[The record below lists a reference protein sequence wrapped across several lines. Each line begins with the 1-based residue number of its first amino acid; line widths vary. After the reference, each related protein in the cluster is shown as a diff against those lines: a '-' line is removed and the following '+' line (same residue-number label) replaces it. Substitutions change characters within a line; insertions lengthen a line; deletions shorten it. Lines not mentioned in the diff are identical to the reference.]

1 MQGFQLDVPFTL
13 AVAAGFLSFL
23 SPCVL
28 PLVPAYLGYLGGRA
42 ATAEGIT
49 SGSREGDISSG
60 WNIFLHGIFFV
71 LGFSAIFVALGA
83 AASGI
88 GRLLLAYQRVLTK
101 IGGVI
106 IIIFG
111 LHTLG
116 LLKIPFLAYD
126 TRRHYRPR
134 PELGYLSS
142 ALIGFLFGA
151 GWSPCVG
158 AVLGAILTLALNEA
172 TIGGG
177 AFLLFGYSLGIGI
190 PFLLMAL
197 GINQA
202 SGFLRRTRRAMRVV
216 TVVSGLFLIALGVMI
231 LTNSL
236 GWLSQWVPPIDL
248 GL

>member
-1 MQGFQLDVPFTL
+1 MQLDVPFTL
-13 AVAAGFLSFL
+13 AVTAGFLSFL

-28 PLVPAYLGYLGGRA
+28 PLVPAYISYLGGQV
-42 ATAEGIT
+42 ATSEET
-49 SGSREGDISSG
+49 PSR
-60 WNIFLHGIFFV
+60 WTTFVHGLFFV

-88 GRLLLAYQRVLTK
+88 GQLIFGYRTALTRA
-101 IGGVI
+101 GGVV

-116 LLKIPFLAYD
+116 LIKIPFLSYD

-142 ALIGFLFGA
+142 ALMGFFFGA

-158 AVLGAILTLALNEA
+158 AVLGAILTMALAEA
-172 TIGGG
+172 TVARG
-177 AFLLFGYSLGIGI
+177 AFLLFGYSLGLGV

-197 GINQA
+197 GISQA
-202 SGFLRRTRRAMRVV
+202 AGLLRRAMPVV
-216 TVVSGLFLIALGVMI
+216 TLVSGLFLIVLGAMV
-231 LTNSL
+231 LTGSL
-236 GWLSQWVPPIDL
+236 SWLSQWAPLIDL
-248 GL
+248 SL

>member
-1 MQGFQLDVPFTL
+1 MQGFQLDIPFTL

-28 PLVPAYLGYLGGRA
+28 PLVPAYIGYLGGQVV
-42 ATAEGIT
+42 TAEGSAPPRRT
-49 SGSREGDISSG
+49 T
-60 WNIFLHGIFFV
+60 FLHGVFFV

-88 GRLLLAYQRVLTK
+88 GQLLYAYRDLLAKV
-101 IGGVI
+101 GGVI
-106 IIIFG
+106 VIVFG

-116 LLKIPFLAYD
+116 ILKIPFLHYD

-134 PELGYLSS
+134 PELGYASS
-142 ALIGFLFGA
+142 ALMGFFFGA

-158 AVLGAILTLALNEA
+158 VVLGAILTLAINEA
-172 TIGGG
+172 SVGRG
-177 AFLLFGYSLGIGI
+177 ALLLLAYSLGLGI

-197 GINQA
+197 GIGQA
-202 SGFLRRTRRAMRVV
+202 SHFLRRTQRAMRVV
-216 TVVSGLFLIALGVMI
+216 TIVSGLFLVVLGVLI

-236 GWLSQWVPPIDL
+236 GWLSQWAPLIDL
-248 GL
+248 SI

>member
-28 PLVPAYLGYLGGRA
+28 PLVPAYIGYLGGQV
-42 ATAEGIT
+42 ATVEGPAPPRRRT
-49 SGSREGDISSG
+49 
-60 WNIFLHGIFFV
+60 FLHGVFFV

-88 GRLLLAYQRVLTK
+88 GQLFYAFRDLLTK

-106 IIIFG
+106 IIVFG
-111 LHTLG
+111 IHTLG
-116 LLKIPFLAYD
+116 LLKIPFLNYD
-126 TRRHYRPR
+126 TRRHYQPR
-134 PELGYLSS
+134 PELGYASS
-142 ALIGFLFGA
+142 ALMGFFFGA

-158 AVLGAILTLALNEA
+158 AVLGAILTLAINEA
-172 TIGGG
+172 TVGRG
-177 AFLLFGYSLGIGI
+177 ALLLLGYSLGLGI

-197 GINQA
+197 GISQA
-202 SGFLRRTRRAMRVV
+202 SHVLRRTRRAMRVV
-216 TVVSGLFLIALGVMI
+216 TVVSGVFLVMLGVLI

-236 GWLSQWVPPIDL
+236 GWLSQWAPLIDL
-248 GL
+248 SI